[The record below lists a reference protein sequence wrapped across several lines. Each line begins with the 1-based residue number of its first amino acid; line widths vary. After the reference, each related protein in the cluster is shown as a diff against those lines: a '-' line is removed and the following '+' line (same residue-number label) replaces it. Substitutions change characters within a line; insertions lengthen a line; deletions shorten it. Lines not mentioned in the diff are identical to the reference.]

1 MDLARQ
7 QSHMDRLTQ
16 TQNSI
21 EDLVRIMYSSLSYL
35 SRKASFKQINPNFP
49 VTQSIPGADSQET
62 YQENRKELVG
72 DFLRKAKQLEYLI
85 SVLPSPPAPPP
96 ATDSAAPPQNGTGTG
111 DGDEAE
117 FARLEQELQSVN
129 DEYLDALQQAETLHA
144 QLQTSLQGILESRTQ
159 SPAHAPQAPA

>member
-21 EDLVRIMYSSLSYL
+21 DDLVRIMYSSLSYL

-85 SVLPSPPAPPP
+85 SVLPSPPPPP
-96 ATDSAAPPQNGTGTG
+96 SAAPPPQNGTGAG
-111 DGDEAE
+111 DSDEAE
-117 FARLEQELQSVN
+117 FARLEQELQSAN
-129 DEYLDALQQAETLHA
+129 DEYLDALQQA
-144 QLQTSLQGILESRTQ
+144 GD
-159 SPAHAPQAPA
+159 